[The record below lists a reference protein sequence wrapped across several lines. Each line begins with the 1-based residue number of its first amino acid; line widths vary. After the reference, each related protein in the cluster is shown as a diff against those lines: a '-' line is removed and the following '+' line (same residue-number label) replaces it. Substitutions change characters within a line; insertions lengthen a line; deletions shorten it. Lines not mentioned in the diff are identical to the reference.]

1 MHIHLGSL
9 VVVAVVDVVVEV
21 AVGIAAASLLPWD
34 RTLVAACTASVAV
47 VAVAFVDVGASL
59 GIHFGC
65 VGSSLHCSLPLL
77 HSTKSLVS

>member
-9 VVVAVVDVVVEV
+9 VVVVAVEV
-21 AVGIAAASLLPWD
+21 AVGIAAALLLPWD

-47 VAVAFVDVGASL
+47 GAVASVDVGASL
-59 GIHFGC
+59 GIRFGC

-77 HSTKSLVS
+77 HSTKNPVS

>member
-9 VVVAVVDVVVEV
+9 VVVAVVVVEV
-21 AVGIAAASLLPWD
+21 AVGIAAALLLPWD